1 MDLPVKQRLVGAIVL
16 VAIAVAFVPA
26 ILDGPELQSDRR
38 TTALELPVPEQP
50 SSKAPE
56 RRVQTVRLE
65 PEAGA
70 VADKP
75 PVRPSTAA
83 RAAPVPAQSSP
94 PQSSPKKTAP
104 KESPSE
110 SSSPSGSSAPSRPAV
125 SDTWYVQL
133 GSFGELGN
141 AQRLAR
147 DAKADG
153 FEAQISTVVAQ
164 GKTMHRV
171 RVGPV
176 ATREQAESL
185 RQSLAAKGQ
194 PGKIATGG

>member
-26 ILDGPELQSDRR
+26 ILDGPEPESDRR
-38 TTALELPVPEQP
+38 TTALELPVPEQSP
-50 SSKAPE
+50 NKAPE

-65 PEAGA
+65 PREEDQ
-70 VADKP
+70 VDEP
-75 PVRPSTAA
+75 PDRPSTAA
-83 RAAPVPAQSSP
+83 RAASVPTRSPTTSLPKQAPPKKSTPASGSGSGTASEPAQRV
-94 PQSSPKKTAP
+94 A
-104 KESPSE
+104 
-110 SSSPSGSSAPSRPAV
+110 
-125 SDTWYVQL
+125 SDAWYVQL

-164 GKTMHRV
+164 GQTMHRV

-176 ATREQAESL
+176 ATREEAETL

-194 PGKIATGG
+194 PGKLATGS

>member
-1 MDLPVKQRLVGAIVL
+1 MKQRLVGAIVL

-26 ILDGPELQSDRR
+26 ILDGPEPESDRR
-38 TTALELPVPEQP
+38 TTTLELPVPEENVSGDP
-50 SSKAPE
+50 V

-65 PEAGA
+65 PQEQREG
-70 VADKP
+70 P
-75 PVRPSTAA
+75 PEVRPATAA
-83 RAAPVPAQSSP
+83 RTAADQSQPSAKPADAKPAAKRAPQKLAAAPASP
-94 PQSSPKKTAP
+94 PAAT
-104 KESPSE
+104 
-110 SSSPSGSSAPSRPAV
+110 

-141 AQRLAR
+141 AQRLAQE
-147 DAKADG
+147 AKSDG
-153 FEAQISTVVAQ
+153 FEAQISTIVAS

-176 ATREQAESL
+176 ATREKAESL

-194 PGKIATGG
+194 PGKLATGS